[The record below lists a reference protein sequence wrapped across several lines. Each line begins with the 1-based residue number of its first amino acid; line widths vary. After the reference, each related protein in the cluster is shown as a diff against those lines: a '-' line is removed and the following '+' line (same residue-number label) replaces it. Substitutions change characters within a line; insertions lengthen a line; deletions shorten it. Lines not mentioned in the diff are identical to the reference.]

1 MRIRQIALVAREIEH
16 VKTTLSSLLGAEQ
29 IFVDPKMV
37 IFGWEN
43 IIFTIGDT
51 FLEVVR
57 PIKDGTTAGRLLD
70 RRGGDG
76 GYMVIV
82 QVNDLKSEKNRLND
96 TDIRIIWETE
106 SERAAAIHLHPKDVP
121 GAIASLDWMAPP
133 GAWYWA
139 GEGWDK
145 RRARYAQSITAAEI
159 QSDDPDEVAK
169 LWGIAFNRPID
180 YSKKVP
186 RLPLDSSEVRFV
198 KSEDNKGPSLSAID
212 IEVIDKNVILD
223 EAERLGLRHKGNCVT
238 ACGINLNLI

>member
-37 IFGWEN
+37 IFGCEN

-51 FLEVVR
+51 FLEVVS

-121 GAIASLDWMAPP
+121 GAIASLD
-133 GAWYWA
+133 
-139 GEGWDK
+139 
-145 RRARYAQSITAAEI
+145 
-159 QSDDPDEVAK
+159 
-169 LWGIAFNRPID
+169 
-180 YSKKVP
+180 
-186 RLPLDSSEVRFV
+186 
-198 KSEDNKGPSLSAID
+198 
-212 IEVIDKNVILD
+212 
-223 EAERLGLRHKGNCVT
+223 
-238 ACGINLNLI
+238 